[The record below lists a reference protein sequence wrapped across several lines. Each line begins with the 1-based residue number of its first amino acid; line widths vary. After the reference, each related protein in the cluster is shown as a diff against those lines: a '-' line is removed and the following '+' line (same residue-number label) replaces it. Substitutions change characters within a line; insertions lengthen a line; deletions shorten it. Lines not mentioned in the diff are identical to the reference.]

1 MGQRHK
7 CEDRGSEGESWEAR
21 NVGNGLYKLLSLKI
35 EKSNIPPPQSFESDT
50 CHPTCFYVGGTLYVP
65 VYNS

>member
-7 CEDRGSEGESWEAR
+7 CEERGSEGEGWEAR

-35 EKSNIPPPQSFESDT
+35 DALNKYKLENIF
-50 CHPTCFYVGGTLYVP
+50 TLG
-65 VYNS
+65 